1 MLELQLQHNM
11 KIATSNLQRLY
22 DVDIMMLLASVLR
35 RTSNVNFSL
44 SYVMFP
50 MRCVKVVALDPNKR
64 GWGDGW
70 KIQWKIISGR
80 IGINLEGGGGYF
92 DPNME
97 L

>member
-1 MLELQLQHNM
+1 MLELQLQHNT

-35 RTSNVNFSL
+35 RTSNVNVSL

-50 MRCVKVVALDPNKR
+50 MSCVKIVALDPNKR
-64 GWGDGW
+64 GWEGGGGGGGGW

-80 IGINLEGGGGYF
+80 IGIN
-92 DPNME
+92 
-97 L
+97 